1 MLTDQ
6 GTVYLSRDKGESW
19 RKLHANMRET
29 GMGVADEGQTD
40 VGHIKRMY
48 QSPVDSSLIVFI
60 GSSGINWITE

>member
-29 GMGVADEGQTD
+29 GMGVADEGQT
-40 VGHIKRMY
+40 VSTHISR
-48 QSPVDSSLIVFI
+48 IFI
-60 GSSGINWITE
+60 EFVTFSEINWGARLQ